1 MKTIKILKVTL
12 FITAISIFIFNAC
25 APLREFGTM
34 SAYQNANTFTYT
46 PPAYDPA
53 KKTVAILANND
64 GTELFDMM
72 APFYLFNTT
81 QKANVYIIA
90 KNKFP
95 IVVKKGLFLLPQS
108 TFAEMDSLH
117 INPDVIVIPYLSASD
132 SLHQDPVI
140 INWIKKHYTTDVK
153 ILSVCDGSATAAAT
167 GIFDGK
173 PITAHA
179 SDYEGIKAHF
189 SKPVWVKNIGV
200 ANEGN
205 LYSTAGVSNATDG
218 ALTVIDK
225 LFGSDIMQKVSKD
238 VNYPH
243 PFPQKEHQSQTF
255 SFSHK
260 MAVGKKL
267 ILRGNKKV
275 GVLLQN
281 GINEFSLAAIM
292 DTYNRTFPKSIES
305 FAANDQPIK
314 TKYGLTLIPTGKLNK
329 TDLDELHIINPHSF
343 PENQTAF
350 RSAKLIKYDSLQKDY
365 IIDACL
371 HQIRFDYGRKFKNV
385 VKLMLDYN

>member
-12 FITAISIFIFNAC
+12 FITAISIFLFNAC

-34 SAYQNANTFTYT
+34 PAYQGTNTFTYT
-46 PPAYDPA
+46 PPAYDPG

-72 APFYLFNTT
+72 APFYLFNAT
-81 QKANVYIIA
+81 QKANVYLIAQKKSPII
-90 KNKFP
+90 
-95 IVVKKGLFLLPQS
+95 VKKGLFVLPQS
-108 TFAEMDSLH
+108 TFAEMDSMDIH
-117 INPDVIVIPYLSASD
+117 PDVIVIPFLSAAD

-140 INWIKKHYTTDVK
+140 INWIRKHYTANVK

-225 LFGSDIMQKVSKD
+225 LFGTDIMRNVSKD
-238 VNYPH
+238 VSYPH
-243 PFPQKEHQSQTF
+243 PFPQKQHQSQTF
-255 SFSHK
+255 TFSDK
-260 MAVGKKL
+260 VAVGKKL
-267 ILRGNKKV
+267 ILSRNKRV
-275 GVLLQN
+275 GVLLQD

-305 FAANDQPIK
+305 FSMGDQPIK
-314 TKYGLTLIPTGKLNK
+314 TKYGLTLIPTGTLNK
-329 TDLDELHIINPHSF
+329 TDLDELHVITSHSF
-343 PENQTAF
+343 PGNQIAF
-350 RSAKLIKYDSLQKDY
+350 RSAKLIKYDSSQKDY
-365 IIDACL
+365 IIDVCL
-371 HQIRFDYGRKFKNV
+371 QKIQLAYGRKFENV